1 MIFCPMRILPC
12 EPGMHAC
19 DQPLHAW
26 FHVEQKEHEDRPP
39 PSLFD
44 FEGSDG
50 TVVLFVFRAATS
62 QFRALS
68 KLHTVPLLRV
78 CC

>member
-50 TVVLFVFRAATS
+50 KALLLSDERCNITVLSRLETAYSAVAVRVL
-62 QFRALS
+62 
-68 KLHTVPLLRV
+68 
-78 CC
+78 